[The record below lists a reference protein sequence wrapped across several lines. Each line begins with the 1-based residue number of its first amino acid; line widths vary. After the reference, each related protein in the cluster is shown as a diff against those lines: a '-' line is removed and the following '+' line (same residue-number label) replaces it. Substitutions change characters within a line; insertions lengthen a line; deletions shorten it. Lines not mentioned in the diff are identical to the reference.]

1 MVRCDGMFPLF
12 VLIHCTHVVALTSFV
27 ECVIFFRT
35 ARMKGDVK
43 CKEKD
48 REFKVKKH
56 KTSAHTRKDETERKK
71 VRNIDARNVFYVMQL
86 CVSSKRD

>member
-71 VRNIDARNVFYVMQL
+71 STQH
-86 CVSSKRD
+86 